1 MYEQVGP
8 VQLDENGLLKK
19 GVIIRHLILPGQ
31 VDNAKAVI
39 DYVAERY
46 AGKVYFSL
54 ERQYIPCGQAY
65 NYPEINRRVTEEEY
79 KAVEEHLF
87 ATELDGFV
95 QEEESASE
103 SFVPDFDL
111 GGVIAPEDEEEFRRL
126 KGEE

>member
-1 MYEQVGP
+1 M
-8 VQLDENGLLKK
+8 
-19 GVIIRHLILPGQ
+19 
-31 VDNAKAVI
+31 
-39 DYVAERY
+39 
-46 AGKVYFSL
+46 
-54 ERQYIPCGQAY
+54 
-65 NYPEINRRVTEEEY
+65 TEEEY

>member
-1 MYEQVGP
+1 M
-8 VQLDENGLLKK
+8 
-19 GVIIRHLILPGQ
+19 
-31 VDNAKAVI
+31 
-39 DYVAERY
+39 AERY

-54 ERQYIPCGQAY
+54 MRQYIPCGQAY